1 MKNTSFNFYLNTYAY
16 LSYRLRVARE
26 EYENAKKSYRAS
38 AKTENQLGKPG
49 QKPIRE
55 TLLTKAPRSM
65 ILKQK
70 AAVCKTA
77 KNNLK
82 EAQRA
87 FENHRRYMVRVF
99 MENGLNL
106 WYFNSKL
113 IP

>member
-16 LSYRLRVARE
+16 LAYRLRVARE
-26 EYENAKKSYRAS
+26 EYEKAKKSYRAS

-55 TLLTKAPRSM
+55 TLLTKAPRAM

-70 AAVCKTA
+70 ATVCKTA